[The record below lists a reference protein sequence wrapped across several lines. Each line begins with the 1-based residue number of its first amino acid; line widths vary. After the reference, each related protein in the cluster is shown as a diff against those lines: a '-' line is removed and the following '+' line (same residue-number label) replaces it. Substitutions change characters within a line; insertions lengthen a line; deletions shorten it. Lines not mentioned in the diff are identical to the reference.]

1 MAKRVITSSE
11 NLARLLSRSGCALDL
26 RCGGSGKCGR
36 CRVKLVS
43 GEWESA
49 GAAVTPPCEV
59 LACRTRLTGRAG
71 VVEVPEVIEAD
82 PAVETALSD
91 RVALKSTAE
100 TVMALDLGT
109 TTLAAVTI
117 REGKVI
123 ASAGCFNAQSRYGDN
138 VISRIAH
145 AANPQG
151 MDELRSALAESWTE
165 LAAELDL
172 SRVSRVAVAGNT
184 VMLSLLFGADPSPI
198 GAYPFTP
205 KTLTFPE
212 HSDLFGGLPVAAV
225 PCISGFLGGDI
236 TAGLLVAELSPGD
249 MLVDLGTNCEIVFNT
264 GNGWLGTTAAA
275 GPAFEGAGLRC
286 GCRAVA
292 GAVDHYRGPG
302 DFSVIG
308 GGAPRCGLCGSAY
321 VDYLAVE
328 HRAGR
333 IDGFGRFSNPP
344 ERCREIASGL
354 PIGEDDLE
362 QLLKAKAAI
371 YSGIASLEKYCGKTA
386 DRIFLAGGFASV
398 LDLDNAV
405 AIGMLPAGREYVVIG
420 NSSLAGAAAL
430 AADPALMTE
439 LLRLS
444 KLPKEL
450 PLAKLPGF
458 ERTFTDAL
466 LLN

>member
-11 NLARLLSRSGCALDL
+11 NLARLLSRSGCALDM

-43 GEWESA
+43 GEWESN
-49 GAAVTPPCEV
+49 GVAVAVPCEV
-59 LACRTRLTGRAG
+59 LACRTHLTGRAG
-71 VVEVPEVIEAD
+71 VVEIPEATEAD
-82 PAVETALSD
+82 PAVEMTLSD
-91 RVALKSTAE
+91 RVVLKSAAD

-117 REGKVI
+117 REGKVT

-145 AANPQG
+145 AATPQG
-151 MDELRSALAESWTE
+151 MEELRAALAGALAE

-172 SRVSRVAVAGNT
+172 SQVSRVAVSGNT
-184 VMLSLLFGADPSPI
+184 VMTSLFFGVDPSPI

-205 KTLTFPE
+205 ERLTFPE
-212 HSDLFGGLPVAAV
+212 HNDLFGTLPVLAV

-236 TAGLLVAELSPGD
+236 TAGLLVAALTSGD

-264 GNGWLGTTAAA
+264 GDGWFGTTAAA

-292 GAVDHYRGPG
+292 GAVDRYRGPG
-302 DFSVIG
+302 NFSVIG

-333 IDGFGRFSNPP
+333 IDGFGRFQNPA
-344 ERCREIASGL
+344 EHCRELAPGL
-354 PIGEDDLE
+354 SVGEDDLE

-371 YSGIASLEKYCGKTA
+371 YSGIALLERHCGKTA
-386 DRIFLAGGFASV
+386 GRIFLAGGFASV
-398 LDLDNAV
+398 LDIDNAA

-430 AADPALMTE
+430 AADPDLMLE
-439 LLRLS
+439 LLKLS

-450 PLAKLPGF
+450 PLATLPGF
-458 ERTFTDAL
+458 ERTFADAL
-466 LLN
+466 LLD

>member
-11 NLARLLSRSGCALDL
+11 NLARLLSRSGCALDM

-49 GAAVTPPCEV
+49 GTAVTPPCEV
-59 LACRTRLTGRAG
+59 LACRTHLTGRAG
-71 VVEVPEVIEAD
+71 VVEIPEAPEAD
-82 PAVETALSD
+82 PAVEMALSD
-91 RVALKSTAE
+91 RVVLKPTAD
-100 TVMALDLGT
+100 TVAALDVGT

-117 REGKVI
+117 RDGKVT

-145 AANPQG
+145 TAASHG
-151 MDELRSALAESWTE
+151 MDELRAALAES
-165 LAAELDL
+165 LAKLAVKLDI

-184 VMLSLLFGADPSPI
+184 VMLSLLFGIDPSPI

-212 HSDLFGGLPVAAV
+212 HNDLFGELPVAAV

-264 GNGWLGTTAAA
+264 GNGWFGTTAAA

-292 GAVDHYRGPG
+292 GAVDHYRCPG

-308 GGAPRCGLCGSAY
+308 GGAPRGGLCGSAY
-321 VDYLAVE
+321 IDYLAVE

-333 IDGFGRFSNPP
+333 IDGFGRFRNPA
-344 ERCREIASGL
+344 EHCREIAPGL
-354 PIGEDDLE
+354 SIGEDDLE

-371 YSGIASLEKYCGKTA
+371 GSGIASLEKYCGKSA

-398 LDLDNAV
+398 LDLGNAA

-430 AADPALMTE
+430 AADPELMPE

-444 KLPKEL
+444 KKPEEL
-450 PLAKLPGF
+450 PLAGLPGF
-458 ERTFTDAL
+458 ERTFADAL

>member
-43 GEWESA
+43 GEWESS

-59 LACRTRLTGRAG
+59 LACRTHLTGRAG
-71 VVEVPEVIEAD
+71 VVEVPEVQEAA
-82 PAVETALSD
+82 PAVEMALPD
-91 RVALKSTAE
+91 RVVLKSTAD
-100 TVMALDLGT
+100 TVMALDVGT

-117 REGKVI
+117 REGKII

-145 AANPQG
+145 AATRQG
-151 MDELRSALAESWTE
+151 MDELRGALAESLAE
-165 LAAELDL
+165 LAAELDP
-172 SRVSRVAVAGNT
+172 SHVSRIAVAGNT
-184 VMLSLLFGADPSPI
+184 VMLSLLFGVDPSPI
-198 GAYPFTP
+198 GAYPFAP
-205 KTLTFPE
+205 KRLTFPE
-212 HSDLFGGLPVAAV
+212 RNDLFGDLPVSAV

-236 TAGLLVAELSPGD
+236 TAGLLVADLSPGD

-264 GNGWLGTTAAA
+264 GSGWFGTTAAA

-292 GAVDHYRGPG
+292 GAVDHYRAPG

-308 GGAPRCGLCGSAY
+308 GGTPRCGLCGSAY

-333 IDGFGRFSNPP
+333 IDRFGRLRNPA
-344 ERCREIASGL
+344 EHCRELAPGL
-354 PIGEDDLE
+354 SIGEDDLE

-371 YSGIASLEKYCGKTA
+371 GSGIASLEKYCGKTA

-398 LDLDNAV
+398 LDIDNAM
-405 AIGMLPAGREYVVIG
+405 AIGMLPAGREFVTVG

-430 AADPALMTE
+430 ATDPELMPG

-444 KLPKEL
+444 KLPQEL

-458 ERTFTDAL
+458 ERTFADAL
-466 LLN
+466 LLE

>member
-11 NLARLLSRSGCALDL
+11 NLARLLSRSGCVLDL

-49 GAAVTPPCEV
+49 GTAVTPPCEV
-59 LACRTRLTGRAG
+59 LACRTHLTGRAG
-71 VVEVPEVIEAD
+71 VVEVPEAPEAD
-82 PAVETALSD
+82 PAVEMALSD
-91 RVALKSTAE
+91 RVVLKPTAE
-100 TVMALDLGT
+100 TVMALDVGT

-145 AANPQG
+145 AATPHG
-151 MDELRSALAESWTE
+151 MDDLRTALAESLAE

-184 VMLSLLFGADPSPI
+184 VMLSLLFGVDPSPI

-205 KTLTFPE
+205 KCLTFPE
-212 HSDLFGGLPVAAV
+212 HNDLFGELPVSAV

-236 TAGLLVAELSPGD
+236 TAGLLVAALTPGD

-308 GGAPRCGLCGSAY
+308 GGTPRCGLCGSAY

-333 IDGFGRFSNPP
+333 IDRFGRFRNPA
-344 ERCREIASGL
+344 EHCRELAPGL

-371 YSGIASLEKYCGKTA
+371 GSGIASLEKYCGKTA

-398 LDLDNAV
+398 LDIDNAM
-405 AIGMLPAGREYVVIG
+405 AIGMLPAGREFVILG

-430 AADPALMTE
+430 ATDPGLMPE

-450 PLAKLPGF
+450 PLAGLPDF
-458 ERTFTDAL
+458 ERTFADAL
-466 LLN
+466 LLD